1 MALFASLGKYR
12 NTGLLIVRLGLGV
25 MMMLH
30 GYPKFLGGP
39 DNWAAVG
46 GSMKYLGITFAP
58 EVWGLLAAAAE
69 TFGGFLLLIG
79 LAFRPV
85 CLILTFT
92 MLVAAVTHLKTSSDY
107 MDAAHAI
114 ELGFVFFGL
123 AFIGPGRYS
132 VDKK

>member
-1 MALFASLGKYR
+1 MAIFASIGKYR
-12 NTGLLIVRLGLGV
+12 NTGLLIIRLGLGV

-30 GYPKFLGGP
+30 GYPKLLGGP
-39 DNWAAVG
+39 DKWEAVG
-46 GSMKYLGITFAP
+46 SSMKYLGITFAP
-58 EVWGLLAAAAE
+58 AVWGLLAAAAE

-79 LAFRPV
+79 LVFRPV

-92 MLVAAVTHLKTSSDY
+92 MIVASLTHLKTSTDY

-123 AFIGPGRYS
+123 TFVGPGRYS

>member
-39 DNWAAVG
+39 ENWAAVG
-46 GSMKYLGITFAP
+46 SSMKYLGITFAP
-58 EVWGLLAAAAE
+58 EVWGLLAASAE

-92 MLVAAVTHLKTSSDY
+92 MIVAALTHLRTSANY